1 MIVCLRAPTETS
13 SPAMSDAA
21 GGSTLSCRATLHW
34 NAYQKRRSA
43 KSIAKKKAECRRLIR
58 STGSKELLAI
68 TERLWQ
74 ALWHEW
80 PLDRPDP
87 APPIL
92 AQQQAIIAAL
102 KG

>member
-1 MIVCLRAPTETS
+1 
-13 SPAMSDAA
+13 MSDAA

-58 STGSKELLAI
+58 STGSKELLAL